1 MRMNP
6 LPAPPLTHLGRPA
19 TSPSLGQGRSPQAP
33 DASPLDRAR
42 LGPLARAQY
51 AGLLR
56 FVRRLGLSE
65 DGAEDVAQSA
75 FMTTLV
81 ALPRI
86 ALGCERAFLYTTALR
101 IASSS
106 RRRTRRE
113 LLRDDWDLDVSP
125 RPSPDELAD
134 RKRFREHVDAVLDG
148 VECPSRTVFVLFELD
163 GQTIPEIALSMAISP
178 QAATRRLRRTRR
190 ELREWANGRSYEPLA

>member
-1 MRMNP
+1 MNS
-6 LPAPPLTHLGRPA
+6 LPALPLTLREPPVTSPCLRSGPPPRAADA
-19 TSPSLGQGRSPQAP
+19 TSQDS
-33 DASPLDRAR
+33 AR
-42 LGPLARAQY
+42 LGPLARAHY

-56 FVRRLGLSE
+56 FVRRLRVSE

-75 FMTTLV
+75 FMTTFV

-86 ALGCERAFLYTTALR
+86 APGCERAFLYATAAR
-101 IASSS
+101 IASAS

-113 LLRDDWDLDVSP
+113 LLRDDLDLDVSP

-134 RKRFREHVDAVLDG
+134 RKRFREQVDALLDG
-148 VECPSRTVFVLFELD
+148 LECPSRTVFVLFELD

-190 ELREWANGRSYEPLA
+190 ELRERVSGTYAPLA